1 MFSLF
6 HQTAKFDV
14 SGLSTLDLLRK
25 DYKALPTHAS
35 NLNVGISSISGL
47 SLRGFFSRIQVQE
60 SVLEYCHSASLDV
73 LVIMFLYFAESLD
86 DPPRRQIAVC
96 GPHEDAKRKIAE
108 HLSESGELK
117 LRQFGECYEKCFVYD
132 QENITAS
139 RKVVFPLVLEFIKNE
154 F

>member
-1 MFSLF
+1 
-6 HQTAKFDV
+6 
-14 SGLSTLDLLRK
+14 
-25 DYKALPTHAS
+25 
-35 NLNVGISSISGL
+35 
-47 SLRGFFSRIQVQE
+47 
-60 SVLEYCHSASLDV
+60 
-73 LVIMFLYFAESLD
+73 MFLYFAESLD

-96 GPHEDAKRKIAE
+96 GPHEDAKSKIAE

-117 LRQFGECYEKCFVYD
+117 LRQFSECYEKCFVYD